1 MKRYWIATEI
11 LLLSMI
17 LKQRDKNSKENRKN
31 EKKKQMELK
40 KRIPQAYLIMLYVWK
55 PFCLFLQQFSSVP
68 RRHCPLGFSCVEICD
83 P

>member
-1 MKRYWIATEI
+1 MKGHWIATEI

-31 EKKKQMELK
+31 EKNQMELK

-55 PFCLFLQQFSSVP
+55 PFCFFLQQFFSVP
-68 RRHCPLGFSCVEICD
+68 RRHSPLGFSCVEIYD